1 VGRPAETS
9 CYELGALRNTP
20 EINIE
25 QNETKMPSKKHSRRQ
40 LEAAANREAWSP
52 LQADLAARRARME
65 AMGGPDRVEKYLHA
79 RGKLDARQRL
89 DSLFDP
95 GSFREIGK
103 LVGNIAGIPA
113 EGFVCGSGK
122 VNGRTVMAGAEDFS
136 VLGGSIGSGGTA
148 KRFRIAELAAQEQ
161 VPLVMALEGAGHRL
175 TETSM
180 GRAPNDLL
188 ALADLSGQVPM
199 VCLVLGAS
207 AGHGALAAPLSDFVI
222 MTQSASMFTG
232 GPPLVKA
239 ATGEDVTKEELGGA
253 RICTELA
260 GSAHN
265 VAPDDRAALALAR
278 EYLGYFPQ
286 YSGGPLPTRELGD
299 VGPRALEDLVEV
311 IPPSD
316 RKPYDIHDVIDRL
329 VDRDS
334 FLEIQPGFG
343 RAIVVGLA
351 FLGGRAGGVVANN
364 PARYAG
370 AVDSDAAVKATDF
383 LELMGHFGHPMIFLA
398 DNPGVMAG
406 TKAERSGILKWGGK
420 MFRAERRLRNAKIHV
435 TLRKAFG
442 FGAVTMAQNPFDKQT
457 LSMSLPGVTMG
468 AMPAASGGRSAKLDA
483 ETQRAAEAEQASGPY
498 RMAEHLTYDDI
509 IDPTELRDRI
519 LDGLSMLEVR

>member
-1 VGRPAETS
+1 MPRRRRCERRFRVGPATPRPGPCDSPRAPTKCTAARSHASNSSDKSSAVGRPAETS

-52 LQADLAARRARME
+52 LQADLAARRERME

-89 DSLFDP
+89 DALFDP

-103 LVGNIAGIPA
+103 LVENFTGIPA
-113 EGFVCGSGK
+113 EGFVCGSGT

-265 VAPDDRAALALAR
+265 VARTTARPWPWPANTWATSRNTPGAPCPLASSAT
-278 EYLGYFPQ
+278 
-286 YSGGPLPTRELGD
+286 S
-299 VGPRALEDLVEV
+299 
-311 IPPSD
+311 
-316 RKPYDIHDVIDRL
+316 
-329 VDRDS
+329 
-334 FLEIQPGFG
+334 G
-343 RAIVVGLA
+343 RA
-351 FLGGRAGGVVANN
+351 
-364 PARYAG
+364 
-370 AVDSDAAVKATDF
+370 
-383 LELMGHFGHPMIFLA
+383 
-398 DNPGVMAG
+398 
-406 TKAERSGILKWGGK
+406 RS
-420 MFRAERRLRNAKIHV
+420 
-435 TLRKAFG
+435 
-442 FGAVTMAQNPFDKQT
+442 
-457 LSMSLPGVTMG
+457 
-468 AMPAASGGRSAKLDA
+468 
-483 ETQRAAEAEQASGPY
+483 
-498 RMAEHLTYDDI
+498 
-509 IDPTELRDRI
+509 RI
-519 LDGLSMLEVR
+519 SSR